1 QTESKR
7 LLAPPEK
14 KAASKG
20 DVPTKRPPVLR
31 AGVNTVPTLVGN
43 KKAQLVVT
51 AHEVDPVGLVIFL
64 PVLYLQVGASYCII
78 KGKARLGHLVHSR
91 AYTTIAFTQVN

>member
-1 QTESKR
+1 MT
-7 LLAPPEK
+7 PPKK

-31 AGVNTVPTLVGN
+31 AGVNAAPTLVEN

-51 AHEVDPVGLVIFL
+51 AHDLGPVGLVIFF
-64 PVLYLQVGASYCII
+64 PVLYLKVGVSYCVI
-78 KGKARLGHLVHSR
+78 KGKARLGHLVHSKT
-91 AYTTIAFTQVN
+91 YHHHLHTS